1 MKDESAPSPEK
12 CHSSVGDGFTLIELV
27 VVLFIISLTA
37 ALVFPS
43 FYNLGE
49 RRIVSDANKIASLLR
64 YLNDTAIYT
73 KETYSLKF
81 DLRDEAIS
89 WEGPDGKKHE
99 DIKSLSSLYLPSK
112 GQIEKGE
119 VTIFFGPLG
128 AAESI
133 EIRLKDKEKD
143 MTVTFSPISG
153 RATISEG

>member
-12 CHSSVGDGFTLIELV
+12 CHPSVIDGFTLIELV

-49 RRIVSDANKIASLLR
+49 RRIASDANKIASLLR
-64 YLNDTAIYT
+64 YLNDTSIYT

-81 DLRDEAIS
+81 DLRDHEIS
-89 WEGPDGKKHE
+89 WNGPEGEKQE
-99 DIKSLSSLYLPSK
+99 NIKSLSSLYLPSK
-112 GQIEKGE
+112 GQIQEGE
-119 VTIFFGPLG
+119 VTIFFGPFG
-128 AAESI
+128 AAENI
-133 EIRLKDKEKD
+133 QVRLKDNEKD

-153 RATISEG
+153 RAKISEG